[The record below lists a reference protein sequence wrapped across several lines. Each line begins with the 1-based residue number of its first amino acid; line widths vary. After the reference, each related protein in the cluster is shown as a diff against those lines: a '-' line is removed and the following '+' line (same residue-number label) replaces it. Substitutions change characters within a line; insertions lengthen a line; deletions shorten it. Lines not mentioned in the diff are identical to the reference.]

1 MRTPFVGEERD
12 RRSAPGSQTRRPGLA
27 GRGGGRCRTCARRRP
42 DQGDSGR
49 PLSHLCAQT
58 TRPGRLGAAVV
69 ALCGQTTPSR
79 QPEPAV
85 VALVRADDPIQ
96 ATRAGRCHT
105 CARKRPNQ
113 WWIKRRPRGQPCEG
127 RLLVCAPASI
137 AHARRLSRNGQ
148 RSRSTLVREPGQ
160 ICDATRRADSGARV
174 FLAAYG
180 SSARAH
186 RPL

>member
-1 MRTPFVGEERD
+1 M
-12 RRSAPGSQTRRPGLA
+12 
-27 GRGGGRCRTCARRRP
+27 
-42 DQGDSGR
+42 
-49 PLSHLCAQT
+49 SHLCAQT
-58 TRPGRLGAAVV
+58 TRPGRLGAALVPLV
-69 ALCGQTTPSR
+69 RADDPTRATRGGRCRT
-79 QPEPAV
+79 
-85 VALVRADDPIQ
+85 VRADDPIQ

-180 SSARAH
+180 SSASTSPVMTLGDSVREHQGVLVAQILPAVFTGGGAGDG
-186 RPL
+186 RDLFVVQPRI